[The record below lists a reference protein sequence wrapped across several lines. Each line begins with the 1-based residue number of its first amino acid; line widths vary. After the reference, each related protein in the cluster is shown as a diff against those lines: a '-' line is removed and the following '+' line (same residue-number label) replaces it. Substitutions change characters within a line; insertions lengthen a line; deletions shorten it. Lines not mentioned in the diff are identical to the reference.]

1 MNQTNR
7 KTRAMLLAD
16 GRLITYHENGYNVK
30 TVVGTSSFNSFGVT
44 DAQLR
49 NLGLKYWRNQALED
63 LGASYED
70 VVLKI
75 SGQIKHF

>member
-30 TVVGTSSFNSFGVT
+30 TVVGTSSFNSFSVT
-44 DAQLR
+44 DVQYR
-49 NLGLKYWRNQALED
+49 ELGLTHWRNQALED
-63 LGASYED
+63 LGADTED

-75 SGQIKHF
+75 TGRITLF